1 MNKSQE
7 NWPDVQLSLSTAI
20 PSLGGAPPKLAT
32 LKIDYEKPS
41 YNRRGLSPGVEFF
54 KEATLCKSTRF
65 AVPRRML
72 ASTSLNSSTLSE
84 EDEEQSLSTIN
95 VLAAQ
100 TEASMSS
107 TSFAIPRKSTID
119 ADVS

>member
-1 MNKSQE
+1 M
-7 NWPDVQLSLSTAI
+7 QLKART
-20 PSLGGAPPKLAT
+20 SLG
-32 LKIDYEKPS
+32 
-41 YNRRGLSPGVEFF
+41 
-54 KEATLCKSTRF
+54 
-65 AVPRRML
+65 
-72 ASTSLNSSTLSE
+72 SSTLSE

>member
-1 MNKSQE
+1 MHYKSAR
-7 NWPDVQLSLSTAI
+7 PFAFKRMQLKART
-20 PSLGGAPPKLAT
+20 SLG
-32 LKIDYEKPS
+32 
-41 YNRRGLSPGVEFF
+41 
-54 KEATLCKSTRF
+54 
-65 AVPRRML
+65 
-72 ASTSLNSSTLSE
+72 SSTLSE